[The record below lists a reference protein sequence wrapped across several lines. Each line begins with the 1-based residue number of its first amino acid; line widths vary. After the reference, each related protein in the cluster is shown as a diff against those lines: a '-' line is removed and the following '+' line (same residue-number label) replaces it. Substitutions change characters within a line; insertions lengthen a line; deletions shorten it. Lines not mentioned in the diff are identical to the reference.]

1 MGTAKTIDLS
11 SPIKLGGDDLHQVTL
26 RAPKAKDLREMP
38 IKQGLTMGDL
48 FPIAASCADLPVSCI
63 DQLEAA
69 DMMKVMEVVS
79 GFLGVG
85 TGVTQ

>member
-1 MGTAKTIDLS
+1 MAVIKIALS
-11 SPIKLGGDDLHQVTL
+11 KPIKLGSDDLHEISL
-26 RAPKAKDLREMP
+26 RSPKARELREMP
-38 IKQGLTMGDL
+38 IKQGLVMGDIY
-48 FPIAASCADLPVSCI
+48 PVAAACADLPVSCI

-85 TGVTQ
+85 TGATQ